1 MLLTGGRKH
10 IFSQALRYKGRGRSR
25 CTSSMSRTGRTQ
37 NYYWK
42 LMALF
47 TFELEQKTLEV
58 T

>member
-10 IFSQALRYKGRGRSR
+10 IFSQALRYKGSR
-25 CTSSMSRTGRTQ
+25 CTSSMYRTGRTQ
-37 NYYWK
+37 NWK

>member
-10 IFSQALRYKGRGRSR
+10 IFSQALRYTGRGRSR
-25 CTSSMSRTGRTQ
+25 CTSSMYRTGRTQ
-37 NYYWK
+37 NWK